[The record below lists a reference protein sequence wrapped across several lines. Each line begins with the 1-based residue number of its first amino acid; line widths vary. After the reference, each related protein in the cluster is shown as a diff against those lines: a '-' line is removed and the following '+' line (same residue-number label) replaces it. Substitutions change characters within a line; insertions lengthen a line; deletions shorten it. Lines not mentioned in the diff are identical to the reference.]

1 HARGAPRRRGADRV
15 LPRRAGGRSRGDP
28 MTSLI
33 HHLIDALSLGSL
45 YALLALGI
53 ALIFGIMNLINFAYG
68 ELIMIGAYTLCLA
81 VTALASMAM
90 ERAAFRPFRGAA
102 APVLLVTSFALSFA
116 LQRVATVIFGS
127 RAKGVSLP
135 AFFDRSLHIG
145 AVSFSSLNVITVIAM
160 VAMVGGLATFLQR
173 SMLGIQMRA
182 AAENFQTA
190 RLLGVRSN
198 LVIVVAFALSGLF
211 AGVAAIL
218 IVAQG
223 GTVTPTMGA
232 APVLIAFVA
241 TILGGL
247 GSLYAAAVGGF
258 FLGALTV
265 VLQVVLPGDLV
276 AYRDAFVYAGVI
288 AVLLVRPQGLI
299 VVRARMARI

>member
-1 HARGAPRRRGADRV
+1 VTD
-15 LPRRAGGRSRGDP
+15 
-28 MTSLI
+28 LI
-33 HHLIDALSLGSL
+33 QHLIDAASLGSL

-68 ELIMIGAYTLCLA
+68 ELIMIGAY
-81 VTALASMAM
+81 ALYLLRSAWWPVQLLGALIVCMIAALLM

-116 LQRVATVIFGS
+116 LQSVATVIFGS

-135 AFFDRSLHIG
+135 DFFDHSLSIG
-145 AVSFSSLNVITVIAM
+145 SVSFSSLSVITVVVMA
-160 VAMVGGLATFLQR
+160 AMVGALAAFLRR
-173 SMLGIQMRA
+173 SMVGVQMRA

-198 LVIVVAFALSGLF
+198 LVIAVAFALSGAF

-223 GTVTPTMGA
+223 GTVTPTIGA
-232 APVLIAFVA
+232 TPVLIAFVA
-241 TILGGL
+241 TIIGGL
-247 GSLYAAAVGGF
+247 GSLYAAVWGGF
-258 FLGALTV
+258 FLGALSV
-265 VLQVVLPGDLV
+265 LLQVVLPTDL
-276 AYRDAFVYAGVI
+276 APYRDAFVYAGVI

-299 VVRARMARI
+299 VVRSRLERV

>member
-1 HARGAPRRRGADRV
+1 VTD
-15 LPRRAGGRSRGDP
+15 
-28 MTSLI
+28 LI
-33 HHLIDALSLGSL
+33 QHLIDAASLGSL

-68 ELIMIGAYTLCLA
+68 ELIMIGAY
-81 VTALASMAM
+81 ALYLLRSAWWPVQLLGALIVCMIAALLM

-116 LQRVATVIFGS
+116 LQSVATVIFGS

-135 AFFDRSLHIG
+135 DFFDHSLSIG
-145 AVSFSSLNVITVIAM
+145 SVSFSSLNVITVVVMA
-160 VAMVGGLATFLQR
+160 AMVGALAAFLRR
-173 SMLGIQMRA
+173 SMVGVQMRA

-198 LVIVVAFALSGLF
+198 LVIAVAFALSGAF

-218 IVAQG
+218 IVAQA
-223 GTVTPTMGA
+223 GTVTPTIGA
-232 APVLIAFVA
+232 TPVLIAFVA
-241 TILGGL
+241 TIIGGL
-247 GSLYAAAVGGF
+247 GSLYAAVWGGF
-258 FLGALTV
+258 FLGALSV
-265 VLQVVLPGDLV
+265 LLQVVLPTDL
-276 AYRDAFVYAGVI
+276 APYRDAFVYAGVI

-299 VVRARMARI
+299 VVRSRLERV

>member
-1 HARGAPRRRGADRV
+1 
-15 LPRRAGGRSRGDP
+15 
-28 MTSLI
+28 MTELI
-33 HHLIDALSLGSL
+33 QHVIDAISLGSL

-68 ELIMIGAYTLCLA
+68 ELIMIGAFSLYLLDGLPWPLQLLVSLA
-81 VTALASMAM
+81 IAMVAAMAM
-90 ERAAFRPFRGAA
+90 ERAAFRPFRGAS

-116 LQRVATVIFGS
+116 LQSLATVIFGS

-135 AFFDRSLHIG
+135 SFFDESLSIG
-145 AVSFSSLNVITVIAM
+145 SVSFSSLNLITVVVMAVT
-160 VAMVGGLATFLQR
+160 VAALATFLRR
-173 SMLGIQMRA
+173 SIVGVQMRA

-198 LVIVVAFALSGLF
+198 LVITVAFALSGLF

-223 GTVTPTMGA
+223 GTVTPTIGA

-241 TILGGL
+241 TIIGGL
-247 GSLYAAAVGGF
+247 GSLYAAALGGF
-258 FLGALTV
+258 VLGALTV
-265 VLQVVLPGDLV
+265 IMQVALPDDL
-276 AYRDAFVYAGVI
+276 APYRDAFVYAGVI
-288 AVLLVRPQGLI
+288 LVLLVRPQGLI
-299 VVRARMARI
+299 AVKSRFVRA

>member
-1 HARGAPRRRGADRV
+1 
-15 LPRRAGGRSRGDP
+15 

-33 HHLIDALSLGSL
+33 QHLIDALSLGSL

-68 ELIMIGAYTLCLA
+68 ELIMIGAYTLYLARDAPWPVQLAACLA
-81 VTALASMAM
+81 ATALASMAM

-116 LQRVATVIFGS
+116 LQSVATVIFGS

-160 VAMVGGLATFLQR
+160 AAMVGGLATFLQR